1 MFCQALVQ
9 VNNNL
14 ERNPICIIYESRHVL
29 VDCHGEEDLRV
40 KLGVRKFVE
49 EFTAMGNSRTQA
61 YAGFLNGSDSNRQ
74 ASSVEVHLARG
85 WAILEIQTA
94 FSHGHCRRLAVSF
107 RLSSI

>member
-29 VDCHGEEDLRV
+29 VDCQGVEDLRV
-40 KLGVRKFVE
+40 KLEVRKFVKE
-49 EFTAMGNSRTQA
+49 LTAMGNSRTQA

-94 FSHGHCRRLAVSF
+94 WLALWNRRLVRMA
-107 RLSSI
+107 